1 MMKLFSFLA
10 VFSSRIKLLTL
21 LNLAFF
27 SCVLVSTMVLDL
39 SLPPE
44 YYWGPMFPQLQE
56 AYGEGLAL
64 VVNIFL
70 LNLVLSSFIIITLPG
85 FAFFPLSGFLLLY
98 RASLW
103 GTMLHYQPNS
113 VLLCALPTLIVEGE
127 AYVLA
132 ALAGTIVGVSWVKTK
147 WVYAEEAV
155 TRSAAIRKSVKECLV
170 IYLVV
175 VLLLFIGAIVETA
188 TLLV

>member
-1 MMKLFSFLA
+1 MKLSSFMA
-10 VFSSRIKLLTL
+10 VFSSRIKLLAL

-27 SCVLVSTMVLDL
+27 SCVFTSMLVCDL
-39 SLPPE
+39 LFQPE
-44 YYWGPMFPQLQE
+44 FYWGPTFPTSYE
-56 AYGEGLAL
+56 TYGEGFAL

-70 LNLVLSSFIIITLPG
+70 VNLVLSSFVIITLPG
-85 FAFFPLSGFLLLY
+85 FAFFPLSAFLLLY

-103 GTMLHYQPNS
+103 GMMLHYQPNS
-113 VLLCALPTLIVEGE
+113 VLLCALPTLILEGE

-155 TRSAAIRKSVKECLV
+155 TRSAAIRKSVKACLV